1 MIKRYIATFFSH
13 FGAIRFERELRACGI
28 KGIMKPVPR
37 TLSSSC
43 GTCVEFEINMKETLK
58 FSDEK
63 YTLYLRDDGLNIQ
76 DRHNEIEQVVEIL
89 EEGYRSIYKVND

>member
-13 FGAIRFERELRACGI
+13 FGAIRFERELRAIGI
-28 KGIMKPVPR
+28 KGIVKPVPR

-43 GTCVEFEINMKETLK
+43 GTCVEFKINTEEIQKI
-58 FSDEK
+58 SDK
-63 YTLYLRDDGLNIQ
+63 NFILHLRDDGLNVQ

-89 EEGYRSIYKVND
+89 EEGYRSIYKAKD